1 VSVVAL
7 PASNYG
13 GGAPKRLRMMFR
25 TLTRR
30 VARGIARAGCGASS
44 SGALSRS
51 FASSSSSTPGAN
63 KGPVGWVSLVLV
75 SLTGAGCLYAYDVE
89 RQRRLN
95 AVAAHKGGAYAGGA
109 GGVVAG
115 GKAAVGGAFE
125 LTNAATGKRFTDRD
139 LHGKFALL
147 YFGFTYCPDICPDEL
162 EKVAEVVDGVNAARA
177 KTTRDA
183 GTSRTRRGDY
193 ALVPVFITIDP
204 YRDDKKRVNEY
215 VKEFHKDMIGLTGSE
230 DACGNAARKYRVYY
244 RKTGDEK
251 AKKDYLVDHSIIT
264 YLVDPRGDF
273 VTFYGKNTTA
283 SEVKESILN
292 YMEAFDKDVARA
304 AP

>member
-1 VSVVAL
+1 
-7 PASNYG
+7 
-13 GGAPKRLRMMFR
+13 MFR

-30 VARGIARAGCGASS
+30 VAHGIARASP
-44 SGALSRS
+44 SGASRS
-51 FASSSSSTPGAN
+51 FASSSSTPGAN

-75 SLTGAGCLYAYDVE
+75 SLTGVGCLYAYDVE

-193 ALVPVFITIDP
+193 PLVPVFITIDP

-215 VKEFHKDMIGLTGSE
+215 VKEFHKDMIGLTGPE

-244 RKTGDEK
+244 RKTGDEQ

-292 YMEAFDKDVARA
+292 YMEAFDEDVARA
-304 AP
+304 AA

>member
-1 VSVVAL
+1 
-7 PASNYG
+7 
-13 GGAPKRLRMMFR
+13 MFR
-25 TLTRR
+25 TFTRR
-30 VARGIARAGCGASS
+30 VGQTITRSGCSTSSRSARASAGEAVGTSS
-44 SGALSRS
+44 FASRS
-51 FASSSSSTPGAN
+51 FASASSAKPGAN
-63 KGPVGWVSLVLV
+63 KGPVGWLSLVLV
-75 SLTGAGCLYAYDVE
+75 SLTGAGCLYAYDTE

-177 KTTRDA
+177 KQ
-183 GTSRTRRGDY
+183 TRRGDY
-193 ALVPVFITIDP
+193 PLVPVFITIDP

-215 VKEFHKDMIGLTGSE
+215 VKEFHKDMIGLTGSDE
-230 DACGNAARKYRVYY
+230 ACGNAARKYRVYY

-264 YLVDPRGDF
+264 YLVDPKGDF

-292 YMEAFDKDVARA
+292 YMAAFDDEQA
-304 AP
+304 ASGAS

>member
-1 VSVVAL
+1 
-7 PASNYG
+7 
-13 GGAPKRLRMMFR
+13 MFR

-30 VARGIARAGCGASS
+30 VAHGIARASP
-44 SGALSRS
+44 SGASRS
-51 FASSSSSTPGAN
+51 FASSSSTPGAN

-75 SLTGAGCLYAYDVE
+75 SLTGVGCLYAYDVE

-95 AVAAHKGGAYAGGA
+95 AVAAHKGGAYA

-193 ALVPVFITIDP
+193 PLVPVFITIDP

-215 VKEFHKDMIGLTGSE
+215 VKEFHKDMIGLTGPE

-292 YMEAFDKDVARA
+292 YMEAFDEDVARSA
-304 AP
+304 A